1 MSDFL
6 IPFGGRSHTYT
17 DGEIDEVK
25 RMMQGSMALTQGE
38 EQDRFQKRFSKFL
51 GVENAFAVSNATA
64 GLELIAQLCQ
74 FHSGDEVV
82 IPAHTFT
89 SSAYPFVKHGASIV
103 WADIDLNTRVT
114 DASLLEPCITNKT
127 KAIVVPHLYG
137 YGADMPEIME
147 LAARYDLI
155 VIEDVAQAIGVKVGE
170 KMAGAYGDFSVFSL
184 HAQKNISTL
193 GEGGVLVTRDKEFS
207 RLIPMIRHN
216 GHCGFTS
223 QRNDYWLPAMG
234 DVDLPELNSEL
245 IWPNNFCLGEIQ
257 CALGVKLLDR
267 VVELNQEKRHRA
279 LQFIDAFVDHP
290 EIEFHREDSD
300 RHNYHLLVARLA
312 VGNRDDFIRLM
323 AREHR
328 IQCVVQYYPL
338 YRYPFYKK
346 LGFGSA
352 RCSNTDKFFDSMIS
366 FPFHHSLDNSQLDQ
380 IRSAAINV
388 LSRVS
393 AGN

>member
-1 MSDFL
+1 
-6 IPFGGRSHTYT
+6 
-17 DGEIDEVK
+17 
-25 RMMQGSMALTQGE
+25 
-38 EQDRFQKRFSKFL
+38 
-51 GVENAFAVSNATA
+51 
-64 GLELIAQLCQ
+64 
-74 FHSGDEVV
+74 
-82 IPAHTFT
+82 
-89 SSAYPFVKHGASIV
+89 
-103 WADIDLNTRVT
+103 
-114 DASLLEPCITNKT
+114 
-127 KAIVVPHLYG
+127 
-137 YGADMPEIME
+137 
-147 LAARYDLI
+147 
-155 VIEDVAQAIGVKVGE
+155 
-170 KMAGAYGDFSVFSL
+170 
-184 HAQKNISTL
+184 
-193 GEGGVLVTRDKEFS
+193 
-207 RLIPMIRHN
+207 
-216 GHCGFTS
+216 
-223 QRNDYWLPAMG
+223 MG

-366 FPFHHSLDNSQLDQ
+366 FPFHHSLDDSQLDQ

>member
-89 SSAYPFVKHGASIV
+89 SSAYPFVKHGATIV

-114 DASLLEPCITNKT
+114 DASLLEPCITKKT

-155 VIEDVAQAIGVKVGE
+155 VIEDVAQAIGVKVGK

-184 HAQKNISTL
+184 HAHKNISTL
-193 GEGGVLVTRDKEFS
+193 GEGGVLVARDEEIS

-216 GHCGFTS
+216 GHCGFTFE
-223 QRNDYWLPAMG
+223 RNDYWLPAMG
-234 DVDLPELNSEL
+234 NVDLPERNSEL

-267 VVELNQEKRHRA
+267 VIELNQEKRHRA

-323 AREHR
+323 ACEHR

-346 LGFGSA
+346 LGLGSA
-352 RCSNTDKFFDSMIS
+352 RCSNTDKFFDSMVS
-366 FPFHHSLDNSQLDQ
+366 FPFHHSLNSSQLDQ
-380 IRSAAINV
+380 IRCAAINV
-388 LSRVS
+388 LSQVS